1 MDSMFS
7 SIGLV
12 VYNILFHIFNIL
24 NGNVIMIFVYIFSL
38 IWVIIH
44 LECLPRVKFYIKG
57 YHVFK
62 IF

>member
-1 MDSMFS
+1 MDSMFY

-12 VYNILFHIFNIL
+12 VLNIFFHIFSIL
-24 NGNVIMIFVYIFSL
+24 NGNVIKIFVYIFSL

-44 LECLPRVKFYIKG
+44 LECLPRVKFCMKG